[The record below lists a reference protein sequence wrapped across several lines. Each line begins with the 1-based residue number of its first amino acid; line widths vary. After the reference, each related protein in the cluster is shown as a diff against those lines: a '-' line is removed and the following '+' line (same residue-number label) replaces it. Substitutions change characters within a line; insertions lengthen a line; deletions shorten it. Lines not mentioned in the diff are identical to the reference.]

1 MLTTFQEA
9 LYSFWIELLFSCF
22 CNPPPHLLS
31 LPTFCLYCLSPTIL
45 SYRVTA
51 WAQLGAIRLLLAVS
65 LHMDLCIL
73 DPLALCGHSDTTRL
87 SVLGQRREALC
98 MCPVVPA
105 FSQARLGLPENKG
118 IPRLDHWGEAILG
131 RVTQRASRR
140 VIFWILQANNF
151 PIIFY
156 RCVSSS
162 PDITGI
168 QVELWLTK
176 RGATLGGPVLFEKL
190 HAQKCTCPR
199 RASCNAPG
207 CHPGGQVFGH

>member
-1 MLTTFQEA
+1 M
-9 LYSFWIELLFSCF
+9 
-22 CNPPPHLLS
+22 
-31 LPTFCLYCLSPTIL
+31 
-45 SYRVTA
+45 
-51 WAQLGAIRLLLAVS
+51 AVS

-131 RVTQRASRR
+131 RVTQRASKR

-156 RCVSSS
+156 QCVSSS

-190 HAQKCTCPR
+190 HAQKYTCPR
-199 RASCNAPG
+199 QASCNGPRMSSWRAGVWALACGTYLSRTVYSYSPRS
-207 CHPGGQVFGH
+207 PKVNPSAGGMTAVCRGRRHDGTPSPA